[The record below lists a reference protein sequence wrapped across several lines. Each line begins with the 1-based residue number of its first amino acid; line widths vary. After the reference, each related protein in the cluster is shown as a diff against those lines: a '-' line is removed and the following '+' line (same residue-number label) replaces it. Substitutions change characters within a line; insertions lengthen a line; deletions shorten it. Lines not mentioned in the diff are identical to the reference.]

1 MDVTKVLLGASAFAE
16 SPPAT
21 AGVVT
26 EINSAAKQVRSGAV
40 TKRRPDSRQFR
51 VNEQLVFR

>member
-16 SPPAT
+16 RPLAT

-40 TKRRPDSRQFR
+40 TKRRCDRRQFR

>member
-1 MDVTKVLLGASAFAE
+1 MDLTKVLLGASAFAE
-16 SPPAT
+16 KPLAT

-26 EINSAAKQVRSGAV
+26 EINRAAKQVRSGAV
-40 TKRRPDSRQFR
+40 MKRRPDRRQFR